1 MALMRVRYHGLSD
14 RREMS
19 KKDLAGVGIHLG
31 ADLTW
36 NRNGSVVIKDP
47 SDDLLALFKAE
58 GTFKVEEID
67 EKGTP
72 VGDAPIIEHTKVDD
86 TGDTVVDGNT
96 GQKSTKPGK

>member
-31 ADLTW
+31 DDLAW

-47 SDDLLALFKAE
+47 SEDLLALFKAE

-67 EKGTP
+67 EKGAP
-72 VGDAPIIEHTKVDD
+72 VGDAIIEHTKVDD
-86 TGDTVVDGNT
+86 TGDTVIDGNT
-96 GQKSTKPGK
+96 GQKSTKSGK